1 MGLLDRMLSRRG
13 GERKAWSQQPF
24 WAADGLRDSLFS
36 TGLTSDREKIEPNY
50 PAFIE
55 NAFKASP
62 PVFAAIRFRMA
73 VLSEAR
79 FQWRQFKNGR
89 PGELFGSPQLAL
101 LEQPWPNGT
110 TGDLLARMEVTSS
123 LAGNYFATVADDE
136 GRLGKSARGQK
147 RIVHMRPDWVSM
159 IIDSK
164 SGDPNALDARV
175 VGFLYEPITSN
186 ANLPVA
192 GTKQPAVLLMPDEV
206 VHFAPIPDPAAR
218 FRGMSWLTPAIEEVR
233 ADKAATVHQEKFFSN
248 GASPHLAIT
257 LSEAVSPDDFQ
268 RYVAAFKVA
277 HEGVD
282 KAGKTLFLAGGAD
295 VRPLSSNFREMDFR
309 PLKQLSETRVA
320 MAAGVHPTVVGMS
333 EGLQGS
339 SLNSGNFN
347 AAARLTANTTL
358 RPWWRNAC
366 ASLQVLLKQPR
377 PGAELW
383 YDDSRISFLYDDA
396 TDLADIRQ
404 KNAIALRQLVD
415 AGFEPDAA
423 TEYLRTDDLGRLIGN
438 HSGLY
443 SVQLQP
449 PGSTAAPTDRSDGA
463 AESTEPAPDQAAE
476 TSPDNGDENEKAPPS
491 KSE

>member
-1 MGLLDRMLSRRG
+1 MGLLDRMSSRRG

-24 WAADGLRDSLFS
+24 WAMDGLRDSLFS
-36 TGLTSDREKIEPNY
+36 TGLTSDREKIEPNF
-50 PAFIE
+50 PAYVE

-79 FQWRQFKNGR
+79 FQWRQFIKGR
-89 PGELFGSPQLAL
+89 PGELFGSPELAL
-101 LEQPWPNGT
+101 LEKPWPNGT
-110 TGDLLARMEVTSS
+110 TGDLLARMEVFSS
-123 LAGNYFATVADDE
+123 LAGNYFGTVADDE
-136 GRLGKSARGQK
+136 GRLGKAARGNR

-159 IIDSK
+159 VIDSK

-175 VGFLYEPITSN
+175 VGFLYEPVTSN
-186 ANLPVA
+186 ANLPIS
-192 GTKQPAVLLMPDEV
+192 GTKPPAVLLMPDEV

-268 RYVAAFKVA
+268 KYVAAFKVA

-320 MAAGVHPTVVGMS
+320 MAAGVHPTVIGMS

-339 SLNSGNFN
+339 SLNAGNFN

-366 ASLQVLLKQPR
+366 ASLQVLLEEPR
-377 PGAELW
+377 KGAELW

-404 KNAIALRQLVD
+404 KNAIALRQLLD
-415 AGFEPDAA
+415 AGYQPDAA
-423 TEYLRTDDLGRLIGN
+423 AEYLRTDDLGRLIGQ
-438 HSGLY
+438 HSGLF

-449 PGSTAAPTDRSDGA
+449 PGTQTSGTPENVPDEDEEQTPPADEQ
-463 AESTEPAPDQAAE
+463 ESTNVPGGAR
-476 TSPDNGDENEKAPPS
+476 GDAD
-491 KSE
+491 